1 VPIVTQLQYVVTCHF
16 SCNPRL
22 TSSKL
27 GGVVITDSVPEE
39 TADVVCKEIDDMV
52 GVTENEADTD
62 KAESDNAE
70 AGSEAVRG
78 TKVVDNT
85 GVMRD

>member
-1 VPIVTQLQYVVTCHF
+1 M
-16 SCNPRL
+16 
-22 TSSKL
+22 
-27 GGVVITDSVPEE
+27 
-39 TADVVCKEIDDMV
+39 CKEIDDMV